1 VLRPARVNIQ
11 VSAPHLMTPGR
22 SVTFVQA
29 SGQMTLYLE
38 LCDSSTN
45 SILGRLMD
53 ARGSNDSFARRSS
66 LVSNMAAADSIMR
79 SWAQVLREQLDVITG
94 KGGAQ

>member
-1 VLRPARVNIQ
+1 
-11 VSAPHLMTPGR
+11 
-22 SVTFVQA
+22 
-29 SGQMTLYLE
+29 MTLYLE

-66 LVSNMAAADSIMR
+66 SVSNMAAADSIMR
-79 SWAQVLREQLDVITG
+79 SWAQVLREQLESSRARAALSSGLRHDRGRTCGPMQIDPRCVWRLH
-94 KGGAQ
+94 